1 MCIADINEARIASFV
16 KTLESKKFVDFSY
29 NEFYYEVFESS
40 CSDGYIVNVYTDNE
54 KDENG
59 SYLEKHEVDGALCTG
74 SARDAVEFML

>member
-16 KTLESKKFVDFSY
+16 KTLERERIVNFSY

-54 KDENG
+54 KDEDG
-59 SYLEKHEVDGALCTG
+59 SYLEKHEVDGGLCSG